1 MDSLMHANMTSS
13 QNGTLLFSWEG
24 RGFHN
29 ATKSPKPL
37 SRMLPKEKLISTINR
52 HIKKFNL
59 ATT

>member
-1 MDSLMHANMTSS
+1 MHANTTNS
-13 QNGTLLFSWEG
+13 QNGTLFFSWEG

-37 SRMLPKEKLISTINR
+37 SGMPPKEKLISTINR
-52 HIKKFNL
+52 HIKKYNL